1 MTRLTDIPIRIEGPA
16 LPGAALD
23 AAGGLGGGVIAI
35 LVELAAL
42 LERFAE
48 DHEPAVIDLRSL
60 PMSPQDRADL
70 QRALGR
76 GEVQATV
83 DADGLST
90 VRETGVAGIWWVEHR
105 DDQGELTAES
115 LEVTRI
121 PDFLA
126 TAPDEIAAG
135 GRALRQIAGAAAA
148 RAPLLG
154 THAPARPHTT

>member
-16 LPGAALD
+16 LQGAALD

-35 LVELAAL
+35 LAELATL

-60 PMSPQDRADL
+60 PMSPQDRAEL

-105 DDQGELTAES
+105 DGQGELTAES

-126 TAPDEIAAG
+126 SAPDEIAAA
-135 GRALRQIAGAAAA
+135 GRTLRQIAGTTAA
-148 RAPLLG
+148 RASLIS
-154 THAPARPHTT
+154 THAPARPHTP